1 MEQKWQLGR
10 ARNDGDMDIRS
21 EVAFVYCMIFRYGV
35 FLLCFQAFDRVF
47 VSSSM
52 VIASWDNDNFT
63 FPLEN
68 KAPE

>member
-1 MEQKWQLGR
+1 
-10 ARNDGDMDIRS
+10 MDIRS

-63 FPLEN
+63 FPLDN